1 MTSLY
6 ICFLSVDLKSI
17 PNSIYMKP
25 SRNPIFLIVLFLLFI
40 PFKNFGQNIVVKDSS
55 KAELMTAAREI
66 MTAAGTCALITLD
79 KEGRPRVRVM
89 DPFIPES
96 DFTIWFGTN
105 PKSRKVD
112 QIKKNPKVT
121 LYYLDSDAS
130 GYVMIHGIAQ
140 LINGKKEKEKYWK
153 DAWKNFYPNKPED
166 YLLIKVSPEWM
177 EVISVTRGIHGDP
190 TTWKPPIVLFD

>member
-1 MTSLY
+1 
-6 ICFLSVDLKSI
+6 
-17 PNSIYMKP
+17 MKP
-25 SRNPIFLIVLFLLFI
+25 SRNPIFLIVLILLFI
-40 PFKNFGQNIVVKDSS
+40 PFKNFSQNIVVKDPS
-55 KAELMTAAREI
+55 KVELMTAAREI

-89 DPFIPES
+89 DPFNPES

-140 LINGKKEKEKYWK
+140 LINGQKEKEKYWK

-177 EVISVTRGIHGDP
+177 EVISVTRGINGDP